1 MGKKS
6 TELVSMPIEEI
17 ITELNKLYC
26 DEWLATFQYLSLAT
40 IATGKSS
47 FMFADAIKE
56 IAMEELHH
64 AEEIAERIL
73 ELGGTPVLMWDD
85 VNKLANCKYP
95 TNLPGEKDL
104 EGMAEL
110 IRDDERCAIAGYH
123 KMMEKVKAKDI
134 RTYNLMMHILEEE
147 IVHENKMMQYLGE

>member
-6 TELVSMPIEEI
+6 TELVSMPIDGI
-17 ITELNKLYC
+17 VTELNKLYC

-40 IATGKSS
+40 IATGRGS
-47 FMFADAIKE
+47 FMFAEAIKE

-64 AEEIAERIL
+64 SEELAERIL

-95 TNLPGEKDL
+95 ESLPDDKDL
-104 EGMAEL
+104 EGMAKL
-110 IRDDERCAIAGYH
+110 IRDDERCAIEGYDKIL
-123 KMMEKVKAKDI
+123 KMVEGKDI

-147 IVHENKMMQYLGE
+147 IVHENKMMQFLGE

>member
-6 TELVSMPIEEI
+6 TELVSMPIDEI

-40 IATGKSS
+40 IATGRGS
-47 FMFADAIKE
+47 FMFAEAIKE

-64 AEEIAERIL
+64 AEELAERIL
-73 ELGGTPVLMWDD
+73 ELGGTPILMWDD

-95 TNLPGEKDL
+95 TSLPEDKDL
-104 EGMAEL
+104 EGMAKL
-110 IRDDERCAIAGYH
+110 IRDDERCAIEGYD
-123 KMMEKVKAKDI
+123 KMMGKVEGKDI

-147 IVHENKMMQYLGE
+147 IVHENKMMQFLGE